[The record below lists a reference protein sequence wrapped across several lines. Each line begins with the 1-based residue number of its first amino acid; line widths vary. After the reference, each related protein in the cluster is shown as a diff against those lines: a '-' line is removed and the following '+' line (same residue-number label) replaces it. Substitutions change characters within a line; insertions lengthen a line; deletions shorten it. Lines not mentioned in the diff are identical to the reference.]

1 MDSTVMN
8 LVMQFAQMYILPSA
22 GLALAGVLTVWGGQ
36 WQARAKMATM
46 HKNADLAVKAA
57 EQMKKTTG
65 ISNDDAKKYALN
77 LAQSWNKL
85 SGISVSDDVA
95 LPMNEGSIPNIPSV
109 NVVPIT
115 NTTTTTT
122 VSSVSSP
129 AGETIDDTPKG

>member
-8 LVMQFAQMYILPSA
+8 LVMQFAQTYILPSA